1 MTPAKPSASYV
12 VLYAAVTSS
21 LFTAAIMT
29 FHVATADIVKRNER
43 LLEDKAIVEI
53 FFGREKLD
61 ELLDVS
67 QKEVTEFV
75 EQRIERDSITDPQTS
90 EDMTLLIA
98 YDSDKI
104 ADAPRSDKTIVGYGF
119 TISGVGFWARI
130 DGLLAVAPRLMTI
143 KGVYFLR
150 HSETPGLG
158 GRITEDEFRMSF
170 VGLDITQP
178 GAGDRFVYIGGDKPD
193 SPTSPKYGRHVDAI
207 TGATGTSIAVERFI
221 NEDIS
226 RFRRAMIAAGKIE
239 QVR

>member
-1 MTPAKPSASYV
+1 MTPDKPSASYV
-12 VLYAAVTSS
+12 ILYAAVTSS
-21 LFTAAIMT
+21 VFTAVIMT

-43 LLEDKAIVEI
+43 LLEDKALVEI

-61 ELLDVS
+61 ELLNVS
-67 QKEVTEFV
+67 QEDVTEFV
-75 EQRIERDSITDPQTS
+75 ERRIEHDSIADPQTG
-90 EDMTLLIA
+90 EGMTLLIA
-98 YDSDKI
+98 YEGDKVG
-104 ADAPRSDKTIVGYGF
+104 DAPRSAETIVGYGF
-119 TISGVGFWARI
+119 AISGVGFWARI
-130 DGLLAVAPRLMTI
+130 DGLLTVSKDLTTI

-178 GAGDRFVYIGGDKPD
+178 GVGERFVYIGGDKPS

-207 TGATGTSIAVERFI
+207 TGATGTSIAVERFV
-221 NEDIS
+221 NKDIA